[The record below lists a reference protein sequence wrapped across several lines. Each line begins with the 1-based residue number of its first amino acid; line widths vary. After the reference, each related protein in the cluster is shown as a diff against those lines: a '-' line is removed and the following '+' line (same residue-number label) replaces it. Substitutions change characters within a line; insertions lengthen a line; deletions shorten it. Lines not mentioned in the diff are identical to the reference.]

1 MNKKSLDQSNQSSRK
16 AGGKSTSKSGVSSK
30 KKREKYRSKA
40 ENNQEVLI
48 VAKASH
54 HGGQVSR
61 DHDDPSHLHANAET
75 HQNYRTSHRKSTV
88 DSTVNK
94 SDKNQYRGHFELRIV
109 CFLAG
114 LCAELQNETLSSSKC
129 PLYRRNHLS
138 KKPQKSNDFLDDS
151 DAKSDIS
158 ESKSQK
164 SYSSYD
170 SSVKDYKYF
179 CHDCFK
185 YL

>member
-1 MNKKSLDQSNQSSRK
+1 MKIVNKTSLDQSNQSSRK
-16 AGGKSTSKSGVSSK
+16 AGGNSTSKSGVFSK

-61 DHDDPSHLHANAET
+61 DHDDLSHLHANAET
-75 HQNYRTSHRKSTV
+75 YETHQNHHTSHRKSTV

-109 CFLAG
+109 CFLAD
-114 LCAELQNETLSSSKC
+114 LCAELPCGQ
-129 PLYRRNHLS
+129 P
-138 KKPQKSNDFLDDS
+138 
-151 DAKSDIS
+151 
-158 ESKSQK
+158 
-164 SYSSYD
+164 
-170 SSVKDYKYF
+170 
-179 CHDCFK
+179 
-185 YL
+185 